1 MVVVQNPE
9 EYKLIGFE
17 ISPQKYK
24 KYNAILR
31 HNTTG
36 RLKYVPFGDTR
47 YQHFRDS
54 TGLNVYSNLDHGDRK
69 RQINYLK
76 RHANTKDNLYSSSYF
91 SSNYLW

>member
-1 MVVVQNPE
+1 MVVLENPE

-31 HNTTG
+31 HESG
-36 RLKYVPFGDTR
+36 KLKYIPFGDVR
-47 YQHFRDS
+47 YQQFRDS
-54 TGLNVYSNLDHGDRK
+54 TGLGVYSHLDHGDRK

-76 RHANTKDNLYSSSYF
+76 RHAKTSDNLYSSSYF
-91 SSNYLW
+91 SKNYLW